1 MKGRKYKGRRRD
13 VVDDGICQNQ
23 RIAKSVS
30 CLSSAPL
37 GLFKYASIGLGLYLS
52 VAKIFYLYLI
62 NWQLNFCP
70 ISNSA
75 PLI

>member
-1 MKGRKYKGRRRD
+1 MMKGRKYKGRRRD

-37 GLFKYASIGLGLYLS
+37 GLFK
-52 VAKIFYLYLI
+52 
-62 NWQLNFCP
+62 
-70 ISNSA
+70 
-75 PLI
+75 